1 MQQMT
6 LRQKL
11 DFGRWLCLFP
21 ALSVMLLL
29 RREIGYSLLNPLYVL
44 GVSLVMAFVAKWLS
58 AATPNAEA
66 LLIFAVVVFFGGVF
80 ERIKRWWGRR
90 RGERVYSTEVGV
102 SHLRRLW
109 MPAFLKRERR
119 VERFVDPL
127 LCMAVGWLLLKI
139 SLALGGWFIFSG
151 LALRAVEHGVWK
163 RQIQRELDT
172 VDSMLESDAQEE
184 VLEHYTVR
192 LHKES
197 DAQADGI
204 PTGYAADIEKT
215 ILRRKT
221 KRAPRE

>member
-1 MQQMT
+1 MT

-21 ALSVMLLL
+21 SLTVMLLL
-29 RREIGYSLLNPLYVL
+29 RREIGYSLLNPIYVL

-58 AATPNAEA
+58 AETPNAEA
-66 LLIFAVVVFFGGVF
+66 LFIFAIVVFFGGVF
-80 ERIKRWWGRR
+80 ERIKRWRGRR
-90 RGERVYSTEVGV
+90 SGEKVYSAEIGS
-102 SHLRRLW
+102 SHLRSLW

-127 LCMAVGWLLLKI
+127 LCMALGWLLLTF
-139 SLALGGWFIFSG
+139 SPALGGWFVFSG

-172 VDSMLESDAQEE
+172 VDSLLESDVQEA

-192 LHKES
+192 PHKPS
-197 DAQADGI
+197 DAKADGI
-204 PTGYAADIEKT
+204 PTGYAADIEQT
-215 ILRRKT
+215 IVRRKT
-221 KRAPRE
+221 KRSQRE